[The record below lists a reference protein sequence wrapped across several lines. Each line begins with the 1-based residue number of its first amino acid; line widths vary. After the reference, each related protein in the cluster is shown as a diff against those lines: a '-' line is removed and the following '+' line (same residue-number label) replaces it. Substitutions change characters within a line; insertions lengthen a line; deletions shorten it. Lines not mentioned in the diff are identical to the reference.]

1 MNTRQQGESIG
12 QGVPAPALNV
22 NAGLEGLL
30 LGTRIQVREGREAP
44 RCPLE
49 VAHGD
54 SPARGSCTVLR
65 HQVPTQ
71 PHAQSAAL
79 SPTLSWGYEQWRQV
93 GDRQEVSS
101 GQIGLSEACR
111 AGML

>member
-1 MNTRQQGESIG
+1 MNTRQRGESIG

-22 NAGLEGLL
+22 NAGLERLL
-30 LGTRIQVREGREAP
+30 LGRRIQVREEREAP
-44 RCPLE
+44 WCPLE
-49 VAHGD
+49 VADGD
-54 SPARGSCTVLR
+54 SPARGSCTALR
-65 HQVPTQ
+65 HQAPTQ

-101 GQIGLSEACR
+101 GRIILSEACC
-111 AGML
+111 AGTL